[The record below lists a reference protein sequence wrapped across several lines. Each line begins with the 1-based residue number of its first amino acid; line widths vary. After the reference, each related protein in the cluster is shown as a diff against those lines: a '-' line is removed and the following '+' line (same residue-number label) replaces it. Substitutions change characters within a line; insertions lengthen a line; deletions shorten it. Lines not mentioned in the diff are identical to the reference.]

1 MKKLI
6 ALVLALVWV
15 LGLVGCNNNSQQEYE
30 SNAPLEHTN
39 SMELGENKELLQLQY
54 FPQLSLKQT
63 EPNEEK
69 VDLAYSG
76 LSEIDKQSYT
86 NNPELKVFVDYIE
99 DKFGTKLDKNW
110 NVFLRFFDE
119 DKNEGILE
127 FTYSIGDIG
136 TDKSINFVLSGGKV
150 DMLFYSHLDESV
162 DAETLQNR
170 VQLFETK
177 YVQEQYQL
185 KDGEKF
191 VDETVYYAYYY
202 DTSDLVYFYVV
213 FFSDED
219 GIINNSYGT
228 ICFIDENGNAVF
240 K

>member
-1 MKKLI
+1 M
-6 ALVLALVWV
+6 
-15 LGLVGCNNNSQQEYE
+15 
-30 SNAPLEHTN
+30 
-39 SMELGENKELLQLQY
+39 
-54 FPQLSLKQT
+54 
-63 EPNEEK
+63 
-69 VDLAYSG
+69 
-76 LSEIDKQSYT
+76 
-86 NNPELKVFVDYIE
+86 
-99 DKFGTKLDKNW
+99 
-110 NVFLRFFDE
+110 
-119 DKNEGILE
+119 
-127 FTYSIGDIG
+127 
-136 TDKSINFVLSGGKV
+136 
-150 DMLFYSHLDESV
+150 
-162 DAETLQNR
+162 
-170 VQLFETK
+170 QLFETK